1 MSGESRRAELVG
13 VARRADTPRAEA
25 SLFRISRRWITHVV
39 ALALLAAQLGV
50 AVHASTHL
58 QSGDQD
64 AALAQICDYCLTAS
78 SLHNMLDD
86 AATAPLIVNVAH
98 QCPRKPIAQ
107 KERPKRSFTGF
118 RSRAPPVLL

>member
-1 MSGESRRAELVG
+1 LV
-13 VARRADTPRAEA
+13 R
-25 SLFRISRRWITHVV
+25 SSRRWITHVV
-39 ALALLAAQLGV
+39 ALALLAAQLGI

-58 QSGDQD
+58 QGGDQD
-64 AALAQICDYCLTAS
+64 ASLAQVCDYCLTSS

-86 AATAPLIVNVAH
+86 AAAAPIIVNVAQ
-98 QCPRKPIAQ
+98 QCPQKPVVR